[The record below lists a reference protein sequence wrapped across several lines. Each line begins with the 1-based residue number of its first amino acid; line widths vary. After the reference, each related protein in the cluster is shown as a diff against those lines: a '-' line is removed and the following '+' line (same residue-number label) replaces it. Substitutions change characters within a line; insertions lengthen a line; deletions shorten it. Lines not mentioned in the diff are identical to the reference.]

1 MPGRAEDD
9 LLGGVRGVG
18 DELVV
23 SGDDVVDVDEVVGL
37 CGESCSFMHRSSV
50 SPATGSVL
58 GIPGIGRTVSPWW
71 PTTAQWKSWA
81 ARMRRPRPRDS
92 PLV

>member
-1 MPGRAEDD
+1 
-9 LLGGVRGVG
+9 
-18 DELVV
+18 
-23 SGDDVVDVDEVVGL
+23 
-37 CGESCSFMHRSSV
+37 MHRSSV